1 MRDMTINDVIKK
13 FNRYYLDAT
22 LKDEF
27 SILNIGEGRRFK
39 RDQFSEL
46 YRPLFVTLWV
56 HALDT
61 HQLEHSDTVRDT
73 YLRGLEACFR
83 KQKGEYERM
92 VGLVIEYEAM
102 LGDFSE
108 KSFRFTGEQIVKKI
122 SRNTEAL
129 AERSERLGQKMIQ
142 RLDDLMDMTREM
154 IIIPNN

>member
-1 MRDMTINDVIKK
+1 MRDMTVNDVLKK

-22 LKDEF
+22 LEDEF
-27 SILNIGEGRRFK
+27 SILGIGEGRHFK

-56 HALDT
+56 HALDN
-61 HQLEHSDTVRDT
+61 HQKEHSDTIRDA
-73 YLRGLEACFR
+73 YLKGLKACFR

-108 KSFRFTGEQIVKKI
+108 ASFRFTAEQIVKKI

-129 AERSERLGQKMIQ
+129 AERSERLSQKMIQ
-142 RLDDLMDMTREM
+142 RLNDLMDMTREM
-154 IIIPNN
+154 IIITGS

>member
-1 MRDMTINDVIKK
+1 MRDMTINDVLKT

-22 LKDEF
+22 LADEF
-27 SILNIGEGRRFK
+27 SILDIGEGRRFK

-61 HQLEHSDTVRDT
+61 HQKEHSDRVRDA
-73 YLRGLEACFR
+73 YLKGLEACFR

-92 VGLVIEYEAM
+92 VGLIIEYEAM

-108 KSFRFTGEQIVKKI
+108 NSFRFAAEQIVKKI
-122 SRNTEAL
+122 SRNPEAL
-129 AERSERLGQKMIQ
+129 DKRSERLSQKMIQ
-142 RLDDLMDMTREM
+142 RLNDFMDMTREM
-154 IIIPNN
+154 IIIPDN